1 MLWNTN
7 NVRPSRGPY
16 SVMAKYRP
24 FGSCTRLAPSC
35 AAMNHNTMHNAVM
48 ESIGQRARQGVIPS
62 SSSNMCSGGEYVV
75 RYNAMPPK
83 AVMFSPRKTPNAL
96 VPMPMV
102 RLPAFVPAPAPAPAT
117 RRQATGRVIEWMPT
131 ACARSTAR
139 GCVHARHDT
148 PGRMTSR
155 PIARSD
161 LFDTLH
167 TVRSPKARRT
177 ALIGAG
183 GTRTANANVAP
194 RNKSHKDVSAHA
206 AASCAAPTCAA
217 RSSSATSRQR
227 GSPWRQGTGCGN
239 NVRIMA
245 EEVKE
250 DGSLG
255 CSLRLVTFNIRNTTD
270 RYAERRDLIVSALA
284 EFGGD
289 LIGLQEVSFHDG
301 PPTSTRTHDDPT
313 QAEGLVRDAFG
324 SIGSS
329 DTIGGNVAA
338 APPATAA
345 AAAVAAGSS
354 CNAAPAKA
362 QTKEEASGT
371 ASAAVVDGQPRVY
384 HVALHTPFPAPPTDP
399 SFSIDGNAIVACGR
413 SGMAVLQHDY
423 IHLSDVRS
431 AHRVLVDLPGGAG
444 RLWFANTHL
453 HHELGDASHVEL
465 RRSQSQALCEWMKA
479 AETRADHCVIV
490 GDFNASPSEPA

>member
-35 AAMNHNTMHNAVM
+35 AAMNHNTMRNAVM
-48 ESIGQRARQGVIPS
+48 ESIGQRARQGVVPS

-139 GCVHARHDT
+139 GSVHARHDT

-217 RSSSATSRQR
+217 RSSSATK
-227 GSPWRQGTGCGN
+227 SPARF
-239 NVRIMA
+239 
-245 EEVKE
+245 
-250 DGSLG
+250 SL
-255 CSLRLVTFNIRNTTD
+255 
-270 RYAERRDLIVSALA
+270 
-284 EFGGD
+284 
-289 LIGLQEVSFHDG
+289 
-301 PPTSTRTHDDPT
+301 PP
-313 QAEGLVRDAFG
+313 GYGV
-324 SIGSS
+324 
-329 DTIGGNVAA
+329 
-338 APPATAA
+338 
-345 AAAVAAGSS
+345 
-354 CNAAPAKA
+354 
-362 QTKEEASGT
+362 
-371 ASAAVVDGQPRVY
+371 
-384 HVALHTPFPAPPTDP
+384 
-399 SFSIDGNAIVACGR
+399 
-413 SGMAVLQHDY
+413 
-423 IHLSDVRS
+423 
-431 AHRVLVDLPGGAG
+431 
-444 RLWFANTHL
+444 
-453 HHELGDASHVEL
+453 
-465 RRSQSQALCEWMKA
+465 
-479 AETRADHCVIV
+479 
-490 GDFNASPSEPA
+490 